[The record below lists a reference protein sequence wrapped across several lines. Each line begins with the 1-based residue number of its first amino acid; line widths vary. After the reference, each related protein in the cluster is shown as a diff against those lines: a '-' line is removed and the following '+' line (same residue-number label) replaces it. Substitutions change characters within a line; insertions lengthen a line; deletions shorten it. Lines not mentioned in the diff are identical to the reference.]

1 MEEVGRMSQKDNDL
15 FFTCALID
23 YIARKT
29 KNTRTDVVNR
39 LGKEQISKIFELA
52 GIYHCDNPERVC
64 DDFIESAHIET
75 GTFDNIAD
83 CGYAVPSYWDIG
95 KVYKRLIKMVA
106 EDKKTD
112 VIDALFEVYNSFISP
127 AIDDYNSSFYY
138 ENPLFIFECYKAK
151 MFIFEC
157 YKAKK
162 IL

>member
-52 GIYHCDNPERVC
+52 GIYHCDNPERVS
-64 DDFIESAHIET
+64 DDFIESAHIEI

-151 MFIFEC
+151 
-157 YKAKK
+157 K

>member
-1 MEEVGRMSQKDNDL
+1 MEEVGRMSQNDNDL

-64 DDFIESAHIET
+64 DDFIESARIET

-127 AIDDYNSSFYY
+127 AIDDYNGSFYY

-151 MFIFEC
+151 KM
-157 YKAKK
+157 
-162 IL
+162 L

>member
-106 EDKKTD
+106 EDKKID

-127 AIDDYNSSFYY
+127 AIDNYNSSFYY

-151 MFIFEC
+151 
-157 YKAKK
+157 K

>member
-1 MEEVGRMSQKDNDL
+1 MEEVGRMSQNDNDL

-127 AIDDYNSSFYY
+127 AIDDYSSSFYY

-151 MFIFEC
+151 KM
-157 YKAKK
+157 
-162 IL
+162 L

>member
-1 MEEVGRMSQKDNDL
+1 MEEVGRMSQNDNDL

-29 KNTRTDVVNR
+29 KNSRADVVNR

-52 GIYHCDNPERVC
+52 GIYHCDNPDRVC

-75 GTFDNIAD
+75 GSFDNIAD

-151 MFIFEC
+151 
-157 YKAKK
+157 K

>member
-1 MEEVGRMSQKDNDL
+1 MDDVGRMSQKDNDL

-106 EDKKTD
+106 EDKKID

-151 MFIFEC
+151 
-157 YKAKK
+157 K

>member
-1 MEEVGRMSQKDNDL
+1 MDDVGRISQKDNDL

-29 KNTRTDVVNR
+29 KNSRADVVNR

-52 GIYHCDNPERVC
+52 GIYHCDNPDRDC

-75 GTFDNIAD
+75 GSFDNIAD

-151 MFIFEC
+151 KM
-157 YKAKK
+157 
-162 IL
+162 L

>member
-75 GTFDNIAD
+75 GSFDNIAD

-151 MFIFEC
+151 KM
-157 YKAKK
+157 
-162 IL
+162 L

>member
-83 CGYAVPSYWDIG
+83 CGYAVPSCWDIG

-151 MFIFEC
+151 
-157 YKAKK
+157 K

>member
-29 KNTRTDVVNR
+29 KNTRTYVVNR
-39 LGKEQISKIFELA
+39 LGKEKISKIFELA

-127 AIDDYNSSFYY
+127 AIDDYNGSFYY

-151 MFIFEC
+151 KM
-157 YKAKK
+157 
-162 IL
+162 L

>member
-1 MEEVGRMSQKDNDL
+1 MEEVGRMSQNDNDL

-39 LGKEQISKIFELA
+39 LGKEQVSKIFELA

-127 AIDDYNSSFYY
+127 AIDDYNGSFYY

-151 MFIFEC
+151 KM
-157 YKAKK
+157 
-162 IL
+162 L

>member
-1 MEEVGRMSQKDNDL
+1 MDDVGRISQKDNDL

-106 EDKKTD
+106 EDKKID

-151 MFIFEC
+151 
-157 YKAKK
+157 K

>member
-1 MEEVGRMSQKDNDL
+1 MCVDRLYCK
-15 FFTCALID
+15 
-23 YIARKT
+23 KT

-39 LGKEQISKIFELA
+39 LGKEQVSKIFELA

-127 AIDDYNSSFYY
+127 AIDDYNGSFYY

-151 MFIFEC
+151 
-157 YKAKK
+157 K

>member
-1 MEEVGRMSQKDNDL
+1 MDDVGRISQKDNDL

-106 EDKKTD
+106 EDKKID

-151 MFIFEC
+151 KM
-157 YKAKK
+157 
-162 IL
+162 L

>member
-1 MEEVGRMSQKDNDL
+1 MDDVGRMSQNDNDL

-52 GIYHCDNPERVC
+52 GIYHCDNPDRVC

-75 GTFDNIAD
+75 GSFDNIAD

-151 MFIFEC
+151 
-157 YKAKK
+157 K

>member
-64 DDFIESAHIET
+64 DDFIESAHIKT

-106 EDKKTD
+106 EDKKID

-127 AIDDYNSSFYY
+127 AIDNYNSSFYY

-151 MFIFEC
+151 KM
-157 YKAKK
+157 
-162 IL
+162 L

>member
-1 MEEVGRMSQKDNDL
+1 MEGVGRISQKDHDL

-29 KNTRTDVVNR
+29 KNSRADVVNR

-52 GIYHCDNPERVC
+52 GIYHCDNPDRVC

-75 GTFDNIAD
+75 GSFDNIAD

-151 MFIFEC
+151 KM
-157 YKAKK
+157 
-162 IL
+162 L

>member
-1 MEEVGRMSQKDNDL
+1 MDDVGRISQKDNDL

-52 GIYHCDNPERVC
+52 GIYHCDNPDRVC

-75 GTFDNIAD
+75 GSFDNIAD

-106 EDKKTD
+106 EDKKID

-151 MFIFEC
+151 
-157 YKAKK
+157 K